1 MQKSSFVVQFWYM
14 STLVKDT
21 HDLINFLQKKG
32 YSKEQAE
39 GFVEAVKDFDTDKL
53 ATKDQLSLVIT
64 KINFLMGLNVAVF
77 AGIIVLL
84 LEKLF
89 V

>member
-1 MQKSSFVVQFWYM
+1 M

-39 GFVEAVKDFDTDKL
+39 GFVEAVKDFDIDKL
-53 ATKDQLSLVIT
+53 ATKDQLSLIIT